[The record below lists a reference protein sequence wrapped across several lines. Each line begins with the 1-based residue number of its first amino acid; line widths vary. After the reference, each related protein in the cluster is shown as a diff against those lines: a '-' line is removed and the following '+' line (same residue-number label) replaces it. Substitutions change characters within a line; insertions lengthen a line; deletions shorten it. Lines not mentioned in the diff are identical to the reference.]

1 MMSGY
6 SLCLELFTIENLDF
20 SSARIMA
27 AQPLKGLYG
36 NYTLIVQAQDLG
48 IPPNSVTTQIAVCV
62 TDFNDNTPHFIS
74 PQHNTTIRVPE
85 VCNIMFWNPRNPLKL
100 YAHSS
105 VNLPACFCFTHHYT
119 EIDISLL
126 TNSFYQKVM

>member
-85 VCNIMFWNPRNPLKL
+85 VCNIMF
-100 YAHSS
+100 
-105 VNLPACFCFTHHYT
+105 
-119 EIDISLL
+119 
-126 TNSFYQKVM
+126 